1 VELERDVP
9 AEPVDA
15 APSQAS
21 RAKNPVRGSSA
32 HAVGIICV
40 TPDPRPSTG
49 APVPR
54 LLIVQPRSRAG
65 AIAFA
70 IAVLA
75 SGGVFVV
82 FGLVL
87 LLALAAAGTV
97 LGAGIVLYR
106 RLTGRL
112 PRFLRPAAPASSRSA
127 ELGLEVFPDDTAETP
142 RHRPQLPDSGA
153 PRGT

>member
-1 VELERDVP
+1 M
-9 AEPVDA
+9 
-15 APSQAS
+15 
-21 RAKNPVRGSSA
+21 
-32 HAVGIICV
+32 
-40 TPDPRPSTG
+40 
-49 APVPR
+49 PR
-54 LLIVQPRSRAG
+54 LLLVQPRSRAG

-75 SGGVFVV
+75 IGGVFIV

-97 LGAGIVLYR
+97 LGAGILLYR

-112 PRFLRPAAPASSRSA
+112 PRFLRTAAPPPSRSRSA
-127 ELGLEVFPDDTAETP
+127 EMGLEVFPDDTVESSRHQP
-142 RHRPQLPDSGA
+142 RLPDSRA

>member
-1 VELERDVP
+1 
-9 AEPVDA
+9 
-15 APSQAS
+15 
-21 RAKNPVRGSSA
+21 
-32 HAVGIICV
+32 
-40 TPDPRPSTG
+40 
-49 APVPR
+49 VPR

-75 SGGVFVV
+75 IGGVFIV

-97 LGAGIVLYR
+97 LGAGILLYR

-127 ELGLEVFPDDTAETP
+127 EMGLEVFPDDAADSP
-142 RHRPQLPDSGA
+142 RQHPRLPESGA
-153 PRGT
+153 SRDT

>member
-1 VELERDVP
+1 M
-9 AEPVDA
+9 
-15 APSQAS
+15 
-21 RAKNPVRGSSA
+21 
-32 HAVGIICV
+32 
-40 TPDPRPSTG
+40 
-49 APVPR
+49 PR
-54 LLIVQPRSRAG
+54 LLLVQPRSRAG

-75 SGGVFVV
+75 IGGVFIV

-97 LGAGIVLYR
+97 LGAGILLYR

-112 PRFLRPAAPASSRSA
+112 PRFLRTAAPPPSRSA
-127 ELGLEVFPDDTAETP
+127 EMGLEVFPDDTVESSRHQP
-142 RHRPQLPDSGA
+142 RLPDSRA